1 MMSYIIT
8 MLKLSPA
15 YDNLSP
21 SEQVFV
27 DEYVTML
34 AGQAYLNSQPLNKL
48 LNQPVPQSHVDKSN
62 GLLNRPL
69 VRAAIAEKIDKIDLS
84 ARKIVNE
91 YMAVAFSSMKNY
103 VRIVENVDG
112 WVNDAEVSLSD
123 LTDEQF
129 AAIQEINVDYDKFTG
144 QKKSIKLKLYP
155 KLDALKMLTEMM
167 DVSGALARE
176 TAPVLDNNIDPA
188 EAYSR
193 MIN

>member
-1 MMSYIIT
+1 

-48 LNQPVPQSHVDKSN
+48 LNQPVPQSHVEKSN

-69 VRAAIAEKIDKIDLS
+69 VRAAIAEKIDKVDLS

-91 YMAVAFSSMKNY
+91 YMAVAFSNMKNY
-103 VRIVENVDG
+103 VRIVENADG

-155 KLDALKMLTEMM
+155 KLEALKMLTEAI
-167 DVSGALARE
+167 DIAGALARE
-176 TAPVLDNNIDPA
+176 TTPMLDNTTDPA